1 MKRLLLS
8 AIVALLGVISAQAQ
22 DRSAYSFKVTPHINQ
37 EDELIDSITVD
48 VLVDGVKTYLD
59 FSTTL
64 FTPQSPDIDHQ
75 WIVERDINFDGIPD
89 LMIFFGY
96 IGYGGQGGDIYHGY
110 VWDVKTRKF
119 RLEENFSEIP
129 DPKFDE
135 TENTIRADYRNDY
148 STFVHVVYKWVD
160 GYLNLFTM
168 KEEELED
175 PEAGF

>member
-1 MKRLLLS
+1 MKQLLLT
-8 AIVALLGVISAQAQ
+8 ALLALSCLTSAQAQ
-22 DRSAYSFKVTPHINQ
+22 DRSAYSFKVTPHVNQ

-59 FSTTL
+59 FS
-64 FTPQSPDIDHQ
+64 
-75 WIVERDINFDGIPD
+75 INFDGIPD
-89 LMIFFGY
+89 LMIFYGY

-129 DPKFDE
+129 DPQFDE
-135 TENTIRADYRNDY
+135 VEKTIRADYRNDY

-160 GYLNLFTM
+160 GYLNLFTQS
-168 KEEELED
+168 EEELED

>member
-1 MKRLLLS
+1 MKKLLFT
-8 AIVALLGVISAQAQ
+8 AIMALLCLSSAQAQ

-129 DPKFDE
+129 DRRTSLKSLIHSLMKQRKPSVP
-135 TENTIRADYRNDY
+135 TIATTTVLLYTWFI
-148 STFVHVVYKWVD
+148 S
-160 GYLNLFTM
+160 G
-168 KEEELED
+168 
-175 PEAGF
+175 